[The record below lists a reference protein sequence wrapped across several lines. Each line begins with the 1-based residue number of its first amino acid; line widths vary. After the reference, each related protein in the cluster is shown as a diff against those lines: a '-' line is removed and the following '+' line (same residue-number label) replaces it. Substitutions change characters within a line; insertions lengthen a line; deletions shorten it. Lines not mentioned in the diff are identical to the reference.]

1 MKRGRGWTF
10 GNPAAIDGSQAMWGP
25 ARLARL
31 RLALGLLF
39 PLPRWPRRRVADL
52 PESLRGVAWPA
63 GVTPLGVYR
72 DRAGGTYVRLRGPT
86 DPHGQ
91 WQALAGIRAALLAAG
106 CPPMPTDAVGF
117 GVPADLLG
125 VGEASLL
132 LVVGAQG
139 GTLDLP
145 LISRSAQGR
154 GGPGLNLGALPGVSW
169 PEPQGAPHVLL
180 PPGTDIRAAFTHWLA
195 QAAAQGWAAQPPL
208 IGPAQAFTLLTNG
221 ERVVT
226 LSAAQFSDM
235 PPVWAAALEGD
246 LWSHLRRAARP

>member
-1 MKRGRGWTF
+1 MR
-10 GNPAAIDGSQAMWGP
+10 GP

-39 PLPRWPRRRVADL
+39 PPLRWPRRRVADL

-139 GTLDLP
+139 RTLDLP

-154 GGPGLNLGALPGVSW
+154 GGPGLNLGAPPGVSW

-195 QAAAQGWAAQPPL
+195 EAAAQGWAAQPPL

-221 ERVVT
+221 ERAVT
-226 LSAAQFSDM
+226 LSAVQVGETPAL
-235 PPVWAAALEGD
+235 WAAALEGD
-246 LWSHLRRAARP
+246 LWSHLRRRAAARP

>member
-1 MKRGRGWTF
+1 
-10 GNPAAIDGSQAMWGP
+10 MWGP

-39 PLPRWPRRRVADL
+39 PPLRWPRRRVGDL
-52 PESLRGVAWPA
+52 PAPLRGVVWPA

-72 DRAGGTYVRLRGPT
+72 DRADETFVRLRGPT
-86 DPHGQ
+86 NPHGQ
-91 WQALAGIRAALLAAG
+91 WRALAGIRAALLAAG
-106 CPPMPTDAVGF
+106 CPSVPTGAVGF
-117 GVPADLLG
+117 GVPADLFG
-125 VGEASLL
+125 VGEESLL
-132 LVVGAQG
+132 VMVSSDG

-145 LISRSAQGR
+145 LLPRSGHAAA
-154 GGPGLNLGALPGVSW
+154 GPGLNLDALPGVSW

-195 QAAAQGWAAQPPL
+195 QAAAQGWAVQPPL

-221 ERVVT
+221 ERAVT
-226 LSAAQFSDM
+226 LSAVQVGETPAL
-235 PPVWAAALEGD
+235 WAAALEGD

>member
-1 MKRGRGWTF
+1 
-10 GNPAAIDGSQAMWGP
+10 MWGP

-39 PLPRWPRRRVADL
+39 PPPRWSRRRVSDL

-63 GVTPLGVYR
+63 GVILLGVYR
-72 DRAGGTYVRLRGPT
+72 DRAGETFVRLRGPA
-86 DPHGQ
+86 DPYGQ
-91 WQALAGIRAALLAAG
+91 EQALPGLRAALLAAG
-106 CPPMPTDAVGF
+106 CPSVPTGAVGF
-117 GVPADLLG
+117 GVPADLFG
-125 VGEASLL
+125 VGEESLL
-132 LVVGAQG
+132 VMVSSNG

-195 QAAAQGWAAQPPL
+195 QAAAQGWAVQPPL

-221 ERVVT
+221 ERAVT
-226 LSAAQFSDM
+226 LSAVQVGETPAL
-235 PPVWAAALEGD
+235 WAAALEGD